1 MKIGG
6 YADNGIDIFSC
17 AAANYMNNFFNVD
30 LDPNKNINHCLGIK
44 SALSML
50 PMAFINPGDIV
61 FQTVPGYP
69 VMATHTRYL
78 GGEVIDTIA

>member
-1 MKIGG
+1 MGADKISPQIVRDTLKYAVDKIENRG

-50 PMAFINPGDIV
+50 PMAFINPEI
-61 FQTVPGYP
+61 
-69 VMATHTRYL
+69 
-78 GGEVIDTIA
+78 